1 MTQAVILRGKSQRD
15 YAKTLIDLA
24 PDNGVVKVS
33 AAKRTGDQN
42 AKMWAMLSDLSRAKP
57 EGRHATPETWKA
69 LVMHACGFAVQFEMG
84 LNGQPFPT
92 GFSSSRMTTAEMSEL
107 IEWIYAYGAEQGVR
121 WSDEGIQE

>member
-1 MTQAVILRGKSQRD
+1 
-15 YAKTLIDLA
+15 
-24 PDNGVVKVS
+24 
-33 AAKRTGDQN
+33 
-42 AKMWAMLSDLSRAKP
+42 
-57 EGRHATPETWKA
+57 
-69 LVMHACGFAVQFEMG
+69 MHACGFAVQFEMG